1 MLGNAGLS
9 IVIALLIL
17 GVIIVIHEL
26 GHFLVAK
33 FFKIKVETFSVGF
46 GPRLIGFRKGDTD
59 YRISAFPLG
68 GYVKMAG
75 ETPMDEIKGLD
86 NEFLSKPKWQR
97 FLVASAGPAMNV
109 ILAVGLITGL
119 YIYGTDVPEFLIGQA
134 VINVVEPGS
143 PADRAGIKPGDQI
156 ASFDGKDTPDWQDV
170 QNTVLTSPGRALP
183 IVVDRN
189 GKKLEFT
196 ITPERKGRE
205 EAGDVGMF
213 PVIRTIVQDVQP
225 NSPAAR
231 AGVKSGD
238 EIIRV
243 NGVDLRTSG
252 RTLQQTIQ
260 QMPEKTFPITVV
272 RGQNLPQTGAAAP
285 DRSSGVLTT
294 LWNGFL
300 RVLGRNKTAVDAVS
314 PALGNA
320 GNAGDTAVSQP
331 PREIELQ
338 VSPELREGRK
348 MIGIGI
354 QFPSV
359 HVKLG
364 AVDAFKKSIQ
374 SNKENAVLIFQV
386 IGRLLR
392 REASLKQLDGPV
404 GIVAV
409 SGQAYQAGFATL
421 LTFMA
426 LISLNLGVLNILPIP
441 ILDGGVILLLVIESL
456 MGRDLSLRMKERIV
470 QASFVFLLMLTVIVL
485 YNDVVK
491 LLPPTQPTP

>member
-1 MLGNAGLS
+1 MLGNAASS
-9 IVIALLIL
+9 IIIAGIVL
-17 GVIIVIHEL
+17 GIIIVIHEL

-46 GPRLIGFRKGDTD
+46 GPRLIGFRKGETD

-75 ETPMDEIKGLD
+75 ETPMDEIKGLEH
-86 NEFLSKPKWQR
+86 EFLSKPKWQR

-156 ASFDGKDTPDWQDV
+156 VSFDGKNSPDWQDV

-183 IVVDRN
+183 IVVDRG
-189 GKKLEFT
+189 GKQLDFT
-196 ITPERKGRE
+196 VTPERKGRE

-231 AGVKSGD
+231 AGVKPGD

-243 NGVDLRTSG
+243 NGTDLRTSG

-260 QMPEKTFPITVV
+260 QMTEKTFPITVL
-272 RGQNLPQTGAAAP
+272 RAP
-285 DRSSGVLTT
+285 
-294 LWNGFL
+294 N
-300 RVLGRNKTAVDAVS
+300 
-314 PALGNA
+314 
-320 GNAGDTAVSQP
+320 
-331 PREIELQ
+331 
-338 VSPELREGRK
+338 PELNPGTTREVDLEVTPEMRDGRR

-354 QFPSV
+354 QFPTV

-364 AVDAFKKSIQ
+364 PVQAFQKSLQ
-374 SNKENAVLIFQV
+374 SNKENAALIFQV

-456 MGRDLSLRMKERIV
+456 LGRDLSLRMKERIV

-491 LLPPTQPTP
+491 LLPPTQPAP

>member
-1 MLGNAGLS
+1 
-9 IVIALLIL
+9 V
-17 GVIIVIHEL
+17 
-26 GHFLVAK
+26 
-33 FFKIKVETFSVGF
+33 
-46 GPRLIGFRKGDTD
+46 
-59 YRISAFPLG
+59 
-68 GYVKMAG
+68 
-75 ETPMDEIKGLD
+75 
-86 NEFLSKPKWQR
+86 
-97 FLVASAGPAMNV
+97 
-109 ILAVGLITGL
+109 
-119 YIYGTDVPEFLIGQA
+119 
-134 VINVVEPGS
+134 
-143 PADRAGIKPGDQI
+143 
-156 ASFDGKDTPDWQDV
+156 TPD
-170 QNTVLTSPGRALP
+170 
-183 IVVDRN
+183 
-189 GKKLEFT
+189 
-196 ITPERKGRE
+196 RKGRE

-231 AGVKSGD
+231 AGVKPGD

-260 QMPEKTFPITVV
+260 QMTEKTFPITVL
-272 RGQNLPQTGAAAP
+272 RPPNPELNPG
-285 DRSSGVLTT
+285 TT
-294 LWNGFL
+294 
-300 RVLGRNKTAVDAVS
+300 
-314 PALGNA
+314 
-320 GNAGDTAVSQP
+320 
-331 PREIELQ
+331 REVELE
-338 VSPELREGRK
+338 VSPEMRDGRR

-354 QFPSV
+354 QFPTV

-364 AVDAFKKSIQ
+364 PVQAFQKSLE
-374 SNKENAVLIFQV
+374 SNKENAALIFQV

-426 LISLNLGVLNILPIP
+426 LISLNLGILNILPIP

-470 QASFVFLLMLTVIVL
+470 QASFVFLLMLTVIVI

>member
-1 MLGNAGLS
+1 
-9 IVIALLIL
+9 
-17 GVIIVIHEL
+17 
-26 GHFLVAK
+26 
-33 FFKIKVETFSVGF
+33 
-46 GPRLIGFRKGDTD
+46 
-59 YRISAFPLG
+59 
-68 GYVKMAG
+68 
-75 ETPMDEIKGLD
+75 
-86 NEFLSKPKWQR
+86 
-97 FLVASAGPAMNV
+97 MNV
-109 ILAVGLITGL
+109 ILAVALITGL

-143 PADRAGIKPGDQI
+143 PADKAGVKPGDQI
-156 ASFDGKDTPDWQDV
+156 VSFDGKDKPDWQDV
-170 QNTVLTSPGRALP
+170 QNTVLTSPGRPLA
-183 IVVDRN
+183 ITVDRN
-189 GKKLEFT
+189 GTQLQFMV
-196 ITPERKGRE
+196 TPERKGRE

-225 NSPAAR
+225 SSPAAR
-231 AGVKSGD
+231 AGVKPGD

-243 NGVDLRTSG
+243 NGIDLRTSG

-260 QMPEKTFPITVV
+260 QMSEKTFPITVLRGGPPV
-272 RGQNLPQTGAAAP
+272 EFRGQPLPAQPG
-285 DRSSGVLTT
+285 SSGFFSSV
-294 LWNGFL
+294 WNGVL
-300 RVLGRNKTAVDAVS
+300 RLVGKSKDAADVVS
-314 PALGNA
+314 PSV
-320 GNAGDTAVSQP
+320 GDTRADTRTPAEGKLQEV
-331 PREIELQ
+331 ELQ
-338 VSPELREGRK
+338 VSPELRDGRK

-364 AVDAFKKSIQ
+364 PMEAFKKSIQ